1 MQERIRPHYLSAF
14 LLALALPIS
23 VFAQVEKKSAYAIL
37 IDNTGSLRTQFSQVK
52 AFGKGVVAR
61 IYQRGP
67 VSLFN
72 FKTQGSK
79 TNSLAVVTSGIEWSE
94 DISVLE
100 NYIDTLKVQPG
111 QTTLM
116 DAIYSVADSLNSKVN
131 MGSNAFSEKVIIL
144 ITDGED
150 RVSKVKEKQLVKQL
164 HDCGVTVYAVGLVQ
178 ELDREAGLIRR
189 STRPQAEEFLKRLT
203 KETGGRVKFPKSN
216 EQNVAGLLNELF
228 AK

>member
-1 MQERIRPHYLSAF
+1 MRHYLSAF

-23 VFAQVEKKSAYAIL
+23 AFAQVEKKSAYAIL

-52 AFGKGVVAR
+52 AFGKGIVAR
-61 IYQRGP
+61 ICQRGP

-72 FKTQGSK
+72 FKTQGNK
-79 TNSLAVVTSGIEWSE
+79 TNSLAVVTSGVEWSE

-100 NYIDTLKVQPG
+100 NYIDSIRVQPG
-111 QTTLM
+111 QTTLL
-116 DAIYSVADSLNSKVN
+116 DAIYSVADSLNSKANVD
-131 MGSNAFSEKVIIL
+131 SNAFSEKVIIL

-164 HDCGVTVYAVGLVQ
+164 RDSGVTVYAVGLVE
-178 ELDREAGLIRR
+178 ELDREEAGFIRK
-189 STRPQAEEFLKRLT
+189 STRPEAEEFLKRLT